1 MVKAE
6 LKQARLKRGTIKG
19 ALTRAHAFL
28 DFDDANTAS
37 SSQIRQHKG
46 KIEATWDEFDK
57 IQTIIDLTAEGEV
70 MDETRKYFDISRF
83 DELMVMVYHA
93 RVEGLAPIR
102 EEEQEYRHERDANH
116 TNRDRKS
123 VV

>member
-37 SSQIRQHKG
+37 SSQIRQRKG
-46 KIEATWDEFDK
+46 KIEAT
-57 IQTIIDLTAEGEV
+57 
-70 MDETRKYFDISRF
+70 
-83 DELMVMVYHA
+83 
-93 RVEGLAPIR
+93 
-102 EEEQEYRHERDANH
+102 
-116 TNRDRKS
+116 
-123 VV
+123 